1 MNEKEIEEIFKA
13 MPHFNRKCGINRI
26 LNGCGVECKSV
37 KKYNRLADGE
47 YPKEKRKA
55 GEITI

>member
-13 MPHFNRKCGINRI
+13 MPHFHRKCGINRI
-26 LNGCGVECKSV
+26 LNGCGVECKSG
-37 KKYNRLADGE
+37 KKYNSLVDRGISQ
-47 YPKEKRKA
+47 RKA

>member
-1 MNEKEIEEIFKA
+1 LKKDGLR
-13 MPHFNRKCGINRI
+13 PHFNRKCGINRI